1 MVKLADG
8 IVPGMPWFELPL
20 GNVCLKESIV
30 LDSLTLTVAINI
42 LPLMVVANMLTV
54 TVLPACRLPTIECT
68 P

>member
-8 IVPGMPWFELPL
+8 IVPGMPWFELP